1 MVSASKLA
9 AEISSVF
16 AKLVVPSDQRSKLY
30 LPFADTVTSAN
41 GFTDLV
47 SRTWYPFSTYV
58 TVKIVR
64 TSTTAP
70 FTVH

>member
-47 SRTWYPFSTYV
+47 SRDVYKRQEQKYHPKSYQ
-58 TVKIVR
+58 
-64 TSTTAP
+64 SAAA
-70 FTVH
+70 